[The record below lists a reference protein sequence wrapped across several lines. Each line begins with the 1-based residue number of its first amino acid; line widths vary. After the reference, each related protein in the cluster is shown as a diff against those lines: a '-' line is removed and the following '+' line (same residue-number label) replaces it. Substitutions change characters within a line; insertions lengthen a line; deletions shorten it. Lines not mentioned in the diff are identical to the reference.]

1 MESVASL
8 ACRSALAK
16 RGVAHLS
23 IANDVQ
29 EETLDKASCS
39 KRNQPSHTPDRWFKG
54 SGLPDEERMEKAAD
68 CLNRAEKVVILAG
81 RSALVARHELEEAA
95 DLLAAPVAKA
105 LLGKKPEQ
113 ARGVQIDC
121 DAQRIGLRYPVVAG
135 LVGDA
140 AAPLRSL
147 SSLLTRRRPQLSGP
161 RANRNADMA

>member
-16 RGVAHLS
+16 RGLAHLS

-68 CLNRAEKVVILAG
+68 FLNRAEKVVILAG
-81 RSALVARHELEEAA
+81 RSALAARRELGEAA

-105 LLGKKPEQ
+105 LLGKTVLPDDHPLSI
-113 ARGVQIDC
+113 RG
-121 DAQRIGLRYPVVAG
+121 IGILGTLPSQEVMEEC
-135 LVGDA
+135 
-140 AAPLRSL
+140 
-147 SSLLTRRRPQLSGP
+147 TRC
-161 RANRNADMA
+161 